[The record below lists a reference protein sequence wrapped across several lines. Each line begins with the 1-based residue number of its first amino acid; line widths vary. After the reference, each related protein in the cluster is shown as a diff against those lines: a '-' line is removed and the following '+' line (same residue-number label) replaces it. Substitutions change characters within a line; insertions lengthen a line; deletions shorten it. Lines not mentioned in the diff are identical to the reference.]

1 MRQTLAAEPYAPPA
15 ITGLPGADAELLEA
29 LVGRG
34 EVVAIADGVH
44 LGRAAY
50 EEMVAAALEAID
62 AQGSVTVAA
71 LRDRFGT
78 SRKYALALLEHLD
91 DERITRRVGDA
102 RVRGSRA
109 LRARQ

>member
-1 MRQTLAAEPYAPPA
+1 MAHTVAPPA

>member
-1 MRQTLAAEPYAPPA
+1 M
-15 ITGLPGADAELLEA
+15 ELVE
-29 LVGRG
+29 R
-34 EVVAIADGVH
+34 VH

>member
-1 MRQTLAAEPYAPPA
+1 MRLRLSPEAWSAAAHALDEE
-15 ITGLPGADAELLEA
+15 GAVRLL
-29 LVGRG
+29 G

-109 LRARQ
+109 PRDRR